1 MILTERSFKILQTVH
16 VSEKSSLAI
25 EKTNIFT
32 IKVSKKANKKDIKIA
47 IQKIF
52 NIRIKNVNTLIVK
65 GKTKKNKNNTY
76 HRNDWKKAYISLQK
90 GQSIDFN
97 INKN

>member
-1 MILTERSFKILQTVH
+1 MILTENSFKILESPH

-25 EKTNIFT
+25 EKRNTFT
-32 IKVSKKANKKDIKIA
+32 IKVLKKATKKDIKTA

-52 NIRIKNVNTLIVK
+52 NIKVKNINTLIVK
-65 GKTKKNKNNTY
+65 GKTKKNKNYKY
-76 HRNDWKKAYISLQK
+76 HRNNWKKAYISLQK
-90 GQSIDFN
+90 GQNIDFN